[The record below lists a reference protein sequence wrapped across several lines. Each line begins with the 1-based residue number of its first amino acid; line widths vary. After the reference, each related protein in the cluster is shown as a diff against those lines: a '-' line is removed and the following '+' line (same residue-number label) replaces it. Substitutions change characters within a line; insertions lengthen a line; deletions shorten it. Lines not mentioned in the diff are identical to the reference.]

1 MMCSSEEAHLDSGAG
16 QPPPIDTTLLAR
28 HDVRAPRYTSYPTTP
43 HFSDALGESAYR
55 RAAQACHQPDAPLS
69 VYVHIPFCR
78 TVCFYCG
85 CNKVITANYRRAR
98 DYLEHLAREMALQ
111 APMFAGRPVTQLH
124 FGGGTPTYLNEVD
137 LRRVMADLARHFRLI
152 EAPAREY
159 SIEIDPR
166 TVDPDKVALLAAL
179 GFNRMSLGI
188 QDFDPEVQTA
198 VNRRQSLQQTA
209 AVLDA
214 ARASGFRSSSVDLI
228 YGLPRQTPAS
238 FARTL
243 DAVIGLRPERVAV
256 YGYAHMPGLFKVQRQ
271 IPVQSLPDAR
281 TRLRLLESSIER
293 LCGAGYLYIG
303 MDHFALPDDELAR
316 ARRDGSL
323 QRNFQGYSTHAQCDL
338 LGLGVSA
345 IGKVGEHH
353 AQNARDLAQYQALLD
368 QGQLAVVRGFTLG
381 ADDRLRRDV
390 IQALMCQG
398 HVAFDAIG
406 ERHGVRFAEYFAPEL
421 ARLQPLAADGLV
433 TVDPDA
439 LRVTPRG
446 WLFLRNL
453 AMVFDAYLPA
463 RGAQAFSRAL

>member
-1 MMCSSEEAHLDSGAG
+1 MCSSELTHPDGGAG
-16 QPPPIDTTLLAR
+16 QPPAIDTALLAR
-28 HDVRAPRYTSYPTTP
+28 HDVRAPRYTSYPTAP
-43 HFSDALGESAYR
+43 QFSDALGESAYR
-55 RAAQACHQPDAPLS
+55 RAAQACHQPGAPLS

-85 CNKVITANYRRAR
+85 CNKVITANYRRAG
-98 DYLEHLAREMALQ
+98 DYLDRLAREMALQ
-111 APMFAGRPVTQLH
+111 APMFADRPVTQLH

-137 LRRVMADLARHFRLI
+137 LRRVMADLARHFQLV
-152 EAPAREY
+152 EAPSREY

-188 QDFDPEVQTA
+188 QDFDPDVQAA

-238 FARTL
+238 FKRTL
-243 DAVIGLRPERVAV
+243 DAVIGLRPERIAV
-256 YGYAHMPGLFKVQRQ
+256 YGYAHMPEMFKVQRQ
-271 IPVQSLPDAR
+271 IPARSLPDAG
-281 TRLRLLESSIER
+281 TRLLLLQASIER
-293 LCGAGYLYIG
+293 LRAAGYLYIG
-303 MDHFALPDDELAR
+303 MDHFALPDDTLAR

-345 IGKVGEHH
+345 IGKVGAIY
-353 AQNARDLAQYQALLD
+353 AQNARDLAQYQRRLD
-368 QGQLAVVRGFTLG
+368 EGRLAVVRGFALD
-381 ADDRLRRDV
+381 ADDRVRGDV

-398 HVAFDAIG
+398 QVSFDAIG
-406 ERHGVRFAEYFAPEL
+406 ARHDLRFADYFAAEL
-421 ARLQPLAADGLV
+421 QRLQPLAADGLV
-433 TVDPDA
+433 VVGPDA
-439 LRVTPRG
+439 LEVTARG
-446 WLFLRNL
+446 RLFLRNL
-453 AMVFDAYLPA
+453 AMVFDAYLPPQ
-463 RGAQAFSRAL
+463 GSPGFSRAV